1 VILAYA
7 FTIYARYDTDI
18 EYGNSEIDKSLFKIT
33 VDDMTTLINK
43 NGNVGAKITSFDSDT
58 HFIEFYIDNL
68 AISDCIIYDRYN
80 EDVTNTLLS
89 FGITKTVTN
98 NKIKIEGTGEQFS
111 NFCDEIG
118 GGLYPYI
125 KVKVVQGTPK
135 VNYTITEN
143 INGVS
148 SDNRDESLEE
158 NLCKTITYTVNEDD
172 TIITGYNSNI
182 GTLVLSTDKKSLI
195 WTFTATENAIINVSA
210 SKEFHIRIT
219 GTIKNASCNYS
230 DGDLIN
236 PLKRFEITANDG
248 YSFKNIYNYK
258 ENYLTSSMEK
268 TNDNTKLYV
277 DLKDGCNYT
286 FNDNYIATREVKQIT
301 SFCNL
306 YKVTNKDLSE
316 LAKSRFANDFDYGT
330 YITSLY
336 QIPFPIDDTL
346 VSEDISNIILGNY
359 DTGVSVSRFN
369 DYKAEIDG
377 GTITVAEKYQNV
389 YDYLNTECILHLPY
403 FNKMFLNTEY
413 VINQTLTIKYII
425 DLYTGNV
432 TCNIYSSFIN
442 DIIESQTQQIAIN
455 IPFIQKQNNNIIGT
469 LSNINKNII
478 DTAFIEIVRNIP
490 YDTVNIFGKE
500 TIDYGVIGD
509 YHGFIKC
516 QNVMLETSA
525 TNEEKEE
532 IASLLKGGIF
542 I

>member
-1 VILAYA
+1 MAYSL
-7 FTIYARYDTDI
+7 TIYARYDGDTN
-18 EYGNSEIDKSLFKIT
+18 YGNSEIDKSLFHIT
-33 VDDMTTLINK
+33 ADDMSTLIDK
-43 NGNVGAKITSFDSDT
+43 NGNKGVKISYFDSDT
-58 HFIEFYIDNL
+58 YFIEFYIDDL
-68 AISDCIIYDRYN
+68 AISDCIIYDRYD

-89 FGITKTVTN
+89 FGITKTVRN

-118 GGLYPYI
+118 GGIYPYI

-143 INGVS
+143 LNGVS

-158 NLCKTITYTVNEDD
+158 NMCKTITYTVDEDN
-172 TIITGYNSNI
+172 TVITGYNSNI
-182 GTLVLSTDKKSLI
+182 GTLVLSTDKKSLT
-195 WTFTATENAIINVSA
+195 WSFTATENAIINVSA
-210 SKEFHIRIT
+210 SEEFYIRIT
-219 GTIKNASCNYS
+219 GTIKNATCNYA

-258 ENYLTSSMEK
+258 ENSLTSSMEK
-268 TNDNTKLYV
+268 TDDNTKLYL
-277 DLKDGCNYT
+277 DLKNGYNYT

-306 YKVTNKDLSE
+306 YKVTNKDLAE

-377 GTITVAEKYQNV
+377 GKITVAEKYQNV

-455 IPFIQKQNNNIIGT
+455 IPFIQKQNNNVIGT

-490 YDTVNIFGKE
+490 YDNENIFGKE

>member
-1 VILAYA
+1 MAYA
-7 FTIYARYDTDI
+7 LTIYARYDYDM
-18 EYGNSEIDKSLFKIT
+18 EYGNSEIDNSLFKIT

-98 NKIKIEGTGEQFS
+98 SKIKIEGTGEQFS

-135 VNYTITEN
+135 VGYTITEN
-143 INGVS
+143 IDGVS
-148 SDNRDESLEE
+148 SDNRDTSLEE
-158 NLCKTITYTVNEDD
+158 NMCKTITYTVDEDD

-182 GTLVLSTDKKSLI
+182 GTLVLSTDKKSLT

-210 SKEFHIRIT
+210 SKECYIRIM
-219 GTIKNASCNYS
+219 GTIKNATCNYA

-258 ENYLTSSMEK
+258 ENSLTFSMEK
-268 TNDNTKLYV
+268 TDDNTKLYA
-277 DLKDGCNYT
+277 DLKDGYNYT

-346 VSEDISNIILGNY
+346 VSEDTSNIILGNY
-359 DTGVSVSRFN
+359 DTGVSVSRFY

-377 GTITVAEKYQNV
+377 GKITVGEKYQNV

-455 IPFIQKQNNNIIGT
+455 IPFIQKQNNNVIGT

-490 YDTVNIFGKE
+490 YDNENIFGKE

>member
-7 FTIYARYDTDI
+7 FTIYARYDMDI

-258 ENYLTSSMEK
+258 EDSLTSSMEK

-316 LAKSRFANDFDYGT
+316 LAKSRFANY
-330 YITSLY
+330 SCLY
-336 QIPFPIDDTL
+336 L
-346 VSEDISNIILGNY
+346 KE
-359 DTGVSVSRFN
+359 
-369 DYKAEIDG
+369 
-377 GTITVAEKYQNV
+377 YQ
-389 YDYLNTECILHLPY
+389 
-403 FNKMFLNTEY
+403 
-413 VINQTLTIKYII
+413 
-425 DLYTGNV
+425 
-432 TCNIYSSFIN
+432 
-442 DIIESQTQQIAIN
+442 
-455 IPFIQKQNNNIIGT
+455 
-469 LSNINKNII
+469 
-478 DTAFIEIVRNIP
+478 
-490 YDTVNIFGKE
+490 
-500 TIDYGVIGD
+500 
-509 YHGFIKC
+509 
-516 QNVMLETSA
+516 
-525 TNEEKEE
+525 
-532 IASLLKGGIF
+532 
-542 I
+542 

>member
-1 VILAYA
+1 MAYA
-7 FTIYARYDTDI
+7 FTIYARYDMDI

-258 ENYLTSSMEK
+258 EDSLTSSMEK

-377 GTITVAEKYQNV
+377 GKITVAEKYQNV

>member
-1 VILAYA
+1 MAYA
-7 FTIYARYDTDI
+7 FTIYARYDGDTN
-18 EYGNSEIDKSLFKIT
+18 YGNAEIDKSLFNVT
-33 VDDMTTLINK
+33 VDDLITPIDK
-43 NGNVGAKITSFDSDT
+43 NGNIGAKITSFDNET
-58 HFIEFYIDNL
+58 YFIEFYIDNL
-68 AISDCIIYDRYN
+68 AISDCIIYDRYD

-89 FGITKTVTN
+89 YGITKTVTN

-118 GGLYPYI
+118 GGMYPYI

-148 SDNRDESLEE
+148 SDNRDTSLEE
-158 NLCKTITYTVNEDD
+158 NISKTITYTVNEDN
-172 TIITGYNSNI
+172 TVITEYNSNI
-182 GTLVLSTDKKSLI
+182 GTLVLSTDKKSLT
-195 WTFTATENAIINVSA
+195 WTFTATENAVINVSA
-210 SKEFHIRIT
+210 SEEFYIRIT
-219 GTIKNASCNYS
+219 GTIKNATCNYA

-277 DLKDGCNYT
+277 DLKNGCDYT
-286 FNDNYIATREVKQIT
+286 FNDNYTATRDVKQIT
-301 SFCNL
+301 SFCHL
-306 YKVTNKDLSE
+306 YKVTDKDLSE

-377 GTITVAEKYQNV
+377 GKITVAEKYQNV

-455 IPFIQKQNNNIIGT
+455 IPFIQKQNNNVIGT

-490 YDTVNIFGKE
+490 YDNENIFGKE

-532 IASLLKGGIF
+532 IVSLLKGGIF

>member
-1 VILAYA
+1 MAYA

>member
-1 VILAYA
+1 M
-7 FTIYARYDTDI
+7 DI

-258 ENYLTSSMEK
+258 EDSLTSSMEK

-377 GTITVAEKYQNV
+377 GKITVAEKYQNV

>member
-7 FTIYARYDTDI
+7 LTIYARYDTDI

-135 VNYTITEN
+135 VYYTITEN

-277 DLKDGCNYT
+277 DLKDGYNYT